1 MRAVVKVSLTKQASD
16 TLNNLRD
23 SKFDK
28 WYKSCKK
35 KKDCAIQ
42 DGNKPELK

>member
-28 WYKSCKK
+28 WYISCKK
-35 KKDCAIQ
+35 KKGLCNT
-42 DGNKPELK
+42 GWK

>member
-28 WYKSCKK
+28 WYISSKK
-35 KKDCAIQ
+35 KGIVQ
-42 DGNKPELK
+42 YRMEINQS